1 MGANRLRA
9 MIESSL
15 TELWYFERPAL
26 ARRIVEHVSAGR
38 SGRIALFGPR
48 RTGKTTLLAREV
60 MPQAVAA
67 GFVAV
72 YADCWHDR
80 ADPIAG
86 LNYALAQ
93 AIDAIEV
100 PATRAGRRLAT
111 EVRKVGVMGLS
122 LEFGAEPDSA
132 PPASAHLRFDWLLAR
147 LLARA
152 RRPVFFVIDEAQA
165 IADAPEADRIAGAI
179 RTAFTKYESHV
190 RVVLT
195 GSSELKLARLL
206 ARTRAPLYHFMPRV
220 QYAPLGDDF
229 IDHVCARFEAATRGR
244 RLDRAEALAVLRLL
258 GEQPAAFL
266 AAVEAPLADPART
279 LADGVEQLLAPR
291 MPSPMTA
298 AWAECTPLQ
307 RATLLA
313 AARGVRLT
321 SEEGLALIG
330 SMLGGR
336 PASKSGVARAT
347 ESLEARGLV
356 DQDTLAARQARYGVA
371 DPVMAL
377 WLARN
382 GWALLGGQGVHKS

>member
-1 MGANRLRA
+1 

-26 ARRIVEHVSAGR
+26 AARIVEHVAAGR
-38 SGRIALFGPR
+38 AGRMALFGPR
-48 RTGKTTLLAREV
+48 RTGKTTLLRREA
-60 MPQAVAA
+60 MPQAAGA

-80 ADPIAG
+80 SDPIAG
-86 LNYALAQ
+86 LNYALEQ
-93 AIDAIEV
+93 AIAAIEV
-100 PATRAGRRLAT
+100 PATRTGRRLAT
-111 EVRKVGVMGLS
+111 EVKKVGVMGLS
-122 LEFGAEPDSA
+122 LEFGPEPDSA

-152 RRPVFFVIDEAQA
+152 RRPVFFVIDEVQA
-165 IADAPEADRIAGAI
+165 IADAPEADRIAAAI
-179 RTAFTKYESHV
+179 RTAFTKYESQV

-195 GSSELKLARLL
+195 GSSEMKLAQLL

-220 QYAPLGDDF
+220 QYEPLGVEF
-229 IDHVCARFEAATRGR
+229 VAHVCARFEAATRGR
-244 RLDRAEALAVLRLL
+244 ALDAAAALAVLRRL
-258 GEQPAAFL
+258 GDQPAAFL
-266 AAVEAPLADPART
+266 AAVEAPLADPLRT

-298 AWAECTPLQ
+298 AWAECTPIQ
-307 RATLLA
+307 RATLVA

-330 SMLGGR
+330 TMLEGR
-336 PASKSGVARAT
+336 PATKSSVARAT
-347 ESLEARGLV
+347 ESLEARGLI
-356 DQDTLAARQARYGVA
+356 DQDALTTRQARYVVA

-377 WLARN
+377 WLERN
-382 GWALLGGQGVHKS
+382 AAALLDAPATRRVGN